1 MKKNTRKKILAIALI
16 LMIVTIL
23 PNIVKAENTTST
35 TTKTTNNSST
45 ATKSNIAT
53 LSDFGI
59 KPHDFSGFKP
69 NTLKYSVDVPSDT
82 ETVEIYAVKGQSG
95 QLVAGTGI
103 KKLKDGA
110 NTFEVVVTAEDGKT
124 KNTYTLTINRKSN
137 ESSENT
143 QKSDTN
149 NSIQENITESQENQ
163 TSNEL
168 IEENEQT
175 TNTQKQNEVEETK
188 TTQNNSQ
195 IKEPVQNNKTE
206 KNSNKKSILILGAV
220 IIIAVVA
227 IVVVIIKRD
236 KEPEERIPLIEE
248 FNKEKVGPLEN
259 EEEYKPK
266 RKRHAKGKRFK

>member
-1 MKKNTRKKILAIALI
+1 MQKNTHKKILAIALI

-23 PNIVKAENTTST
+23 PNIVKAENTTSI

-45 ATKSNIAT
+45 STKSNIAK

-175 TNTQKQNEVEETK
+175 TNTQKQNEVEEPK
-188 TTQNNSQ
+188 NIQNNSQ
-195 IKEPVQNNKTE
+195 IKETVQ
-206 KNSNKKSILILGAV
+206 NSNKKSILILGAV

-259 EEEYKPK
+259 KEEYKTK

>member
-1 MKKNTRKKILAIALI
+1 MKKNTHKKILAIALI

-35 TTKTTNNSST
+35 TTKTTKTTNNSST

-95 QLVAGTGI
+95 QLVTGTGI

-195 IKEPVQNNKTE
+195 IKETVQ
-206 KNSNKKSILILGAV
+206 NSNKKSILILGAV

-236 KEPEERIPLIEE
+236 KESEERIPLIEE

>member
-1 MKKNTRKKILAIALI
+1 MKKNTHKKILAIALI

-175 TNTQKQNEVEETK
+175 TNTQKQNEVEEPK
-188 TTQNNSQ
+188 NIQNNSQ
-195 IKEPVQNNKTE
+195 IKETVQ
-206 KNSNKKSILILGAV
+206 NSNKKSILILGAV
-220 IIIAVVA
+220 IIIAVVT

-266 RKRHAKGKRFK
+266 RKRHTKGKRFK

>member
-1 MKKNTRKKILAIALI
+1 
-16 LMIVTIL
+16 MIVTIL
-23 PNIVKAENTTST
+23 PNIVKAENTTSS
-35 TTKTTNNSST
+35 TTNTTSNTSQS
-45 ATKSNIAT
+45 TKSNIAT

-59 KPHDFSGFKP
+59 KPYDFKGFKT

-103 KKLKDGA
+103 KKLKEGA

-195 IKEPVQNNKTE
+195 IKEPVQN
-206 KNSNKKSILILGAV
+206 SNKKLILILGAV

-227 IVVVIIKRD
+227 IIVFILK
-236 KEPEERIPLIEE
+236 KEKESEEMTPLIEE
-248 FNKEKVGPLEN
+248 FSKEKVGPLEN
-259 EEEYKPK
+259 EEENKQK

>member
-1 MKKNTRKKILAIALI
+1 MKKNTHKKILAIALI

-23 PNIVKAENTTST
+23 PNIVKAENTTSI

-59 KPHDFSGFKP
+59 KPHDFKGFKP

-103 KKLKDGA
+103 KKLKEGA

-206 KNSNKKSILILGAV
+206 KNSNKKLILILGAV

-227 IVVVIIKRD
+227 IIVFILK
-236 KEPEERIPLIEE
+236 KEKESEEMTPLIEE
-248 FNKEKVGPLEN
+248 FSKEKVGPLEN
-259 EEEYKPK
+259 EEENKPK